1 MVYLCGKGD
10 SSIRYFEI
18 TEEPPYV
25 HYLSTFSSKEPQR
38 GMGFMPKRG
47 VDVSKCEIA
56 RLYKLHDKKC
66 EPIAMTVPRK
76 SSRPGRCRVLDLVL
90 NMVTMATNQDVVSSC
105 EWEYD
110 RVLYLLPSLLLF
122 LLYLALRW
130 PPVQRMAR
138 LGVMAAAWWLW
149 VALCWVL
156 ELPIHHPHTEP
167 GWGKER
173 AGTQEQEHGSSP
185 GLAIGPSTDKSW
197 GRESGMGL
205 GLGSYPALSPAPGPT
220 LACKPTALARFLLQH
235 CCSLARPRLAPW
247 PRGDPHLQTLSSLLL
262 GGLTAGDQGQEVN
275 FTRDHLLLKDGG
287 VVALDWA
294 VGHHPGGK
302 ALGCHTSTPPILLLI
317 PHYWGGVTPHLRG
330 LCRMALRQG
339 FYSLVFHRR
348 GTGGCPLTTPRL
360 TEYGDSVDLMQ
371 TVAYVRSR
379 HPSSVLV
386 AVSEG
391 SGSGLLLSYLGECGS
406 SSYLT
411 AAACISPVLQGQL
424 WFDTPL
430 PPLYRWA
437 VLIQRKLQL
446 SRYASALRGVL
457 DVDRALHCSSLR
469 DFEETLFCSALRPNI
484 PHHPTS
490 HTPTPGARTASGT
503 PTTKPGA
510 TVPPL
515 NTPHLTGPHNTKLEA
530 MPGAK
535 TISPTP
541 RVPTTRAGDTAPH
554 QHTPHHSTGPLLP
567 GASTHIPGAPA
578 STSGARSGARGATAL
593 PPSLR
598 GAGVA
603 GVSGVGGVASWVLGE
618 RGRPARDWESYWERN
633 EPLRDADEVAVPVL
647 CLCSRDDPL
656 LPPPSTLPL
665 ALFQNNPYFLL
676 ALTETGGHCGFGL
689 EEGGQGEGEGG
700 AEGQYHAT
708 PPGGRGG

>member
-1 MVYLCGKGD
+1 
-10 SSIRYFEI
+10 
-18 TEEPPYV
+18 
-25 HYLSTFSSKEPQR
+25 
-38 GMGFMPKRG
+38 
-47 VDVSKCEIA
+47 
-56 RLYKLHDKKC
+56 
-66 EPIAMTVPRK
+66 
-76 SSRPGRCRVLDLVL
+76 LDHW
-90 NMVTMATNQDVVSSC
+90 T
-105 EWEYD
+105 
-110 RVLYLLPSLLLF
+110 
-122 LLYLALRW
+122 
-130 PPVQRMAR
+130 RMAR
-138 LGVMAAAWWLW
+138 LGVRAAAWWLW

-167 GWGKER
+167 GWGKDR
-173 AGTQEQEHGSSP
+173 AGTQEQ
-185 GLAIGPSTDKSW
+185 D
-197 GRESGMGL
+197 GMGL
-205 GLGSYPALSPAPGPT
+205 GLGSHPALSPAPGPT

-247 PRGDPHLQTLSSLLL
+247 PRGDPHLQTLSSFLL

-287 VVALDWA
+287 LVALDWA
-294 VGHHPGGK
+294 VGGGEAVGWERGKEHHPGGK

-446 SRYASALRGVL
+446 SRYASALSGVL

-469 DFEETLFCSALRPNI
+469 DFEETLFCS
-484 PHHPTS
+484 
-490 HTPTPGARTASGT
+490 
-503 PTTKPGA
+503 
-510 TVPPL
+510 
-515 NTPHLTGPHNTKLEA
+515 
-530 MPGAK
+530 
-535 TISPTP
+535 
-541 RVPTTRAGDTAPH
+541 
-554 QHTPHHSTGPLLP
+554 
-567 GASTHIPGAPA
+567 
-578 STSGARSGARGATAL
+578 
-593 PPSLR
+593 
-598 GAGVA
+598 
-603 GVSGVGGVASWVLGE
+603 
-618 RGRPARDWESYWERN
+618 SYWERN

-689 EEGGQGEGEGG
+689 EEGGQGEGEVGG
-700 AEGQYHAT
+700 NWSSVSVLEYFRVVAEFLKGEERKGMRWGCRGST
-708 PPGGRGG
+708 GMGRGGQRGREEGQFTWQRSYTR